1 MVSNCD
7 SSCIHHAD
15 CFKTLR
21 CGAPPEACRTCYQ
34 NEQGGNEAENC
45 LHTGD
50 DHVFQPNQAVIRKH
64 FNNRADS
71 SCPKCQMAITGTCEN
86 GVNVG
91 ATRSVAS
98 LRRQGVPRLTFVENE
113 VNCFA
118 QSFWSAE
125 TWRRYI
131 ETYGDPN
138 GATRRHQQDESSDDD
153 EPSLLDAQH
162 GDGAELAF
170 LVGGQRGLDSFIIRR
185 AARFPRRGAGAAA
198 EARAAPAR
206 AAPARAARAAEE
218 SAAEDDDSLDDIIGR
233 HEEDDQEVT
242 RRHSLVPD
250 FDTDDPYTFTP
261 TNSEIENALGHSEL
275 SRRNLQQGPFNRG
288 SAGRAGA
295 TAAAV

>member
-1 MVSNCD
+1 
-7 SSCIHHAD
+7 
-15 CFKTLR
+15 
-21 CGAPPEACRTCYQ
+21 
-34 NEQGGNEAENC
+34 
-45 LHTGD
+45 
-50 DHVFQPNQAVIRKH
+50 
-64 FNNRADS
+64 
-71 SCPKCQMAITGTCEN
+71 MAITGTCEN

-98 LRRQGVPRLTFVENE
+98 LRRQGVPRLTFVENK

-185 AARFPRRGAGAAA
+185 AARFPRRGAGAGAGAA

-206 AAPARAARAAEE
+206 AAPARAAAARAARAAEG

>member
-1 MVSNCD
+1 
-7 SSCIHHAD
+7 
-15 CFKTLR
+15 
-21 CGAPPEACRTCYQ
+21 
-34 NEQGGNEAENC
+34 
-45 LHTGD
+45 
-50 DHVFQPNQAVIRKH
+50 
-64 FNNRADS
+64 
-71 SCPKCQMAITGTCEN
+71 MAITGTCEN

-98 LRRQGVPRLTFVENE
+98 LRRQGVPLLTFVENK

-185 AARFPRRGAGAAA
+185 AARFPRRGAGAGAGAGAA

-206 AAPARAARAAEE
+206 AAPARAAAARAAPARAAAARAARAAEE

>member
-1 MVSNCD
+1 MAEQQPDLCVICQAPIDGGDEVVVSNCD

-125 TWRRYI
+125 TWRR
-131 ETYGDPN
+131 
-138 GATRRHQQDESSDDD
+138 
-153 EPSLLDAQH
+153 
-162 GDGAELAF
+162 
-170 LVGGQRGLDSFIIRR
+170 
-185 AARFPRRGAGAAA
+185 
-198 EARAAPAR
+198 
-206 AAPARAARAAEE
+206 
-218 SAAEDDDSLDDIIGR
+218 
-233 HEEDDQEVT
+233 
-242 RRHSLVPD
+242 
-250 FDTDDPYTFTP
+250 
-261 TNSEIENALGHSEL
+261 
-275 SRRNLQQGPFNRG
+275 
-288 SAGRAGA
+288 
-295 TAAAV
+295 